1 MSSASKPHS
10 FKTKNIDRM
19 VILKPPKQ
27 APTNKLWKLNKCV
40 YSLADVPRCWCLKL
54 KEKLL
59 KLNITVSST
68 TQVYSTTS
76 MMTNYDD

>member
-10 FKTKNIDRM
+10 FKTKNIDKM

-27 APTNKLWKLNKCV
+27 AQNNKLWKLNKCV

-59 KLNITVSST
+59 KLNITVSKYHPGLFYYT
-68 TQVYSTTS
+68 K
-76 MMTNYDD
+76 DDKL